1 VTLTR
6 RLNLLLVIGVAKN
19 GEETNSGLEKEKP
32 SQKIYTFNSGA
43 ESTSQSCG
51 QTSGPTVA

>member
-1 VTLTR
+1 VHATNATLAR
-6 RLNLLLVIGVAKN
+6 HLNLLLVIGVARN

-32 SQKIYTFNSGA
+32 SQKIYTLNSGS

-51 QTSGPTVA
+51 